1 MKLRLVHYIAVLAAL
16 AALATQARADCV
28 ADIDKAIKLAQTLP
42 DSPGRQLLYQD
53 IAAARDA
60 RHEGD
65 EKACEAQMDRVFQ
78 ILRESGKK

>member
-1 MKLRLVHYIAVLAAL
+1 MTVRLVSCAILLAAG
-16 AALATQARADCV
+16 AAQARADCV
-28 ADIDKAIKLAQTLP
+28 ADIEKAIKLAQTLP

-65 EKACEAQMDRVFQ
+65 EKACEAQIDRVFQ